1 MSNGFAHVAV
11 ITAFALSAVGCSKAP
26 TAASG
31 PSIVDVAAPLERVI
45 VDRDTFPGRFDAVE
59 SVEVRPRVSG
69 YVDSV
74 NFKDGETVKKGDLL
88 FVIDPRPYA
97 AAVEEARGRLADA
110 NSQEM
115 LAGQELERAKILIA
129 TNTIATDL
137 LQRREQAIRGAE
149 AAVQVAEGV
158 LRQAELNLGYTRV
171 TAPMARSGQQAFRQC
186 RQLGCGR
193 CRERHAAYDHRPDGS
208 HRLLL
213 RHR

>member
-74 NFKDGETVKKGDLL
+74 NFKDGDDRQERRSAL
-88 FVIDPRPYA
+88 RYRS
-97 AAVEEARGRLADA
+97 EALRGGGGR
-110 NSQEM
+110 
-115 LAGQELERAKILIA
+115 GQGA
-129 TNTIATDL
+129 T
-137 LQRREQAIRGAE
+137 GGC
-149 AAVQVAEGV
+149 QVAADS
-158 LRQAELNLGYTRV
+158 R
-171 TAPMARSGQQAFRQC
+171 
-186 RQLGCGR
+186 
-193 CRERHAAYDHRPDGS
+193 RPGA
-208 HRLLL
+208 
-213 RHR
+213 

>member
-11 ITAFALSAVGCSKAP
+11 ITAFALSAVGCFKAP

-110 NSQEM
+110 NSQET
-115 LAGQELERAKILIA
+115 LA
-129 TNTIATDL
+129 
-137 LQRREQAIRGAE
+137 
-149 AAVQVAEGV
+149 
-158 LRQAELNLGYTRV
+158 
-171 TAPMARSGQQAFRQC
+171 ARSFSGQ
-186 RQLGCGR
+186 G
-193 CRERHAAYDHRPDGS
+193 
-208 HRLLL
+208 
-213 RHR
+213 